1 MSFGIIASLISSQCF
16 ATVRLLDVG
25 QPAPYHGYLFDD
37 KQERQIHL
45 DENELDYLRKF
56 AASLQTIN
64 AAQLDNQKKYEDIIN
79 NYQVQVTTLS
89 KEVAEK
95 NDNFFI
101 KTGYFMLGCIV
112 TGLVSYGVYKSR

>member
-1 MSFGIIASLISSQCF
+1 M
-16 ATVRLLDVG
+16 DVG

-56 AASLQTIN
+56 ASSLQTIN
-64 AAQLDNQKKYEDIIN
+64 SAQLENQKKYEDIIN

-95 NDNFFI
+95 NDNFFM